1 MPSLYLNRLS
11 NQERE
16 RLVNNLHESQ
26 KGNCFICGQD
36 VDLVLHAGSLD
47 IDHIEPISTGGK
59 ERPENFALTHDS
71 CNRRQRMSAVEKAE
85 VLRVASSG
93 LPKRKVLG
101 ELGVP
106 KSAYYRWLRRKDQ

>member
-16 RLVNNLHESQ
+16 RLVNSLHESQ

-59 ERPENFALTHDS
+59 DGPENFALTPNPPKDRDGRREDS
-71 CNRRQRMSAVEKAE
+71 GR
-85 VLRVASSG
+85 G
-93 LPKRKVLG
+93 
-101 ELGVP
+101 
-106 KSAYYRWLRRKDQ
+106 